1 MTLFSAGA
9 HPLAKVR
16 SQVASA
22 DQRYRRLEK
31 ELGVIAM
38 RAMIC
43 ATHIHVEAPEPENRI
58 ALMNRLIPFL
68 PLFYALSISS
78 PFWQGRDFGP
88 EGHPP
93 VGLRGMAPH
102 GAAGAVRERGRLQ
115 ALCRPAGRS
124 RRRRR
129 RKLHLVVP
137 PPLGAFPHHRAP
149 RLRRLHAAEDAVAIA
164 ALYQALCRC
173 LARRPEINEGV
184 GAVERGVCA
193 SNIWLVQQH
202 GAEAWLIDT
211 RRERLTPLDEHL
223 EEAIALAA
231 DDAEA
236 LGSTGWVL
244 RTREI
249 VRRGTGADMQLAAF
263 RDATAHGSG
272 VEDAMRAVIN
282 LLGRET
288 VAG

>member
-1 MTLFSAGA
+1 MGLPELFASEADYKRYVDLLVAADVVDDASFIWWYLRPSARF
-9 HPLAKVR
+9 PTI
-16 SQVASA
+16 
-22 DQRYRRLEK
+22 
-31 ELGVIAM
+31 ELRVCDA
-38 RAMIC
+38 C
-43 ATHIHVEAPEPENRI
+43 T
-58 ALMNRLIPFL
+58 
-68 PLFYALSISS
+68 
-78 PFWQGRDFGP
+78 
-88 EGHPP
+88 
-93 VGLRGMAPH
+93 
-102 GAAGAVRERGRLQ
+102 
-115 ALCRPAGRS
+115 RP
-124 RRRRR
+124 
-129 RKLHLVVP
+129 
-137 PPLGAFPHHRAP
+137 
-149 RLRRLHAAEDAVAIA
+149 EDAVAIA

-184 GAVERGVCA
+184 GAVERGACA